1 MDTHRQKIM
10 ITKQTK
16 FMMYLDTDISKM
28 GEIKQPVEVP
38 ISFYFIT
45 QL

>member
-1 MDTHRQKIM
+1 
-10 ITKQTK
+10 
-16 FMMYLDTDISKM
+16 MMYLYLDTNISKM

-38 ISFYFIT
+38 VSFYIIR